1 MYFKMKRSQSSMALT
16 QARPVGKS
24 MFKRRRLPMRMR
36 LYKSPTTTHVFR
48 ATQFAQVATGTAP
61 GTTQFFGTAFSL
73 ASVPNSTSY
82 TGLFDQYRI
91 NKIELKFIQSY
102 GNSPTVPG
110 SVSQPVIYIVTDFDD
125 AAAPASINAII
136 ERNNHRILSLS
147 GSQSVQKHTLV
158 PRVSSFDINT
168 AAGSVAS
175 SVKARPWLNC
185 SFPTVAHNGVKYAID
200 NLLTNAQVSVYIT
213 YYFECRATL

>member
-1 MYFKMKRSQSSMALT
+1 MALT
-16 QARPVGKS
+16 QARPSGKS
-24 MFKRRRLPMRMR
+24 LMKRRRMPLRMR
-36 LYKSPTTTHVFR
+36 LYKSPTSTHAFR
-48 ATQFAQVATGTAP
+48 ATQFAQVINGTAP
-61 GTTQFFGTAFSL
+61 GTTQFFASAFSL

-91 NKIELKFIQSY
+91 NKVEIKFIQSY
-102 GNSPTVPG
+102 GNSPTTPG

-125 AAAPASINAII
+125 ASTPVSITSII

-147 GSQSVQKHTLV
+147 GAQSVHKHTLV

-175 SVKARPWLNC
+175 SVKARPWLNS
-185 SFPTVAHNGVKYAID
+185 SFPTVSHNGVKFAVD
-200 NLLTNAQVSVYIT
+200 NLLSNASISVYVT